1 MCGMVR
7 WNSFKKKLLEAAFEV
22 LSRLIAITLF
32 LARQGMSF
40 RGDDETSSSQ
50 NRGNFLEL
58 VELFS
63 KYDSVIKLHLDAVKE
78 NQRTQKKL
86 VSLLS
91 NRTQN
96 DLIKALA
103 ISVKRVIREEIQES
117 KIFSI
122 LLDETTDVSHT
133 EQVSFVVR
141 YVHNMKIKERFIQV
155 CNVHSTSRDA
165 LENLV
170 MVLLEENDLKIED
183 IRGQGYDGAAN
194 MSGHYKGL
202 QSRILKQNPKA
213 LYVHCQAHCLNPVL
227 VESAK
232 SNICFVNFFNLVEK
246 LYTFM
251 ANSLKRHSAFIEMQ
265 KRKHPDKRPLELKKL
280 TDTRWACRESALK
293 TPI

>member
-63 KYDSVIKLHLDAVKE
+63 KNDSVIKLHLDAVKE
-78 NQRTQKKL
+78 NQRTQKRPL

-170 MVLLEENDLKIED
+170 MALLEENDLKIED

-213 LYVHCQAHCLNPVL
+213 LYVHCQAHCLWP
-227 VESAK
+227 
-232 SNICFVNFFNLVEK
+232 
-246 LYTFM
+246 T
-251 ANSLKRHSAFIEMQ
+251 H
-265 KRKHPDKRPLELKKL
+265 
-280 TDTRWACRESALK
+280 
-293 TPI
+293 

>member
-78 NQRTQKKL
+78 NQRTQKRPL

-117 KIFSI
+117 KIFLI
-122 LLDETTDVSHT
+122 LLDEMTDVSHT

-141 YVHNMKIKERFIQV
+141 
-155 CNVHSTSRDA
+155 
-165 LENLV
+165 
-170 MVLLEENDLKIED
+170 
-183 IRGQGYDGAAN
+183 
-194 MSGHYKGL
+194 
-202 QSRILKQNPKA
+202 
-213 LYVHCQAHCLNPVL
+213 
-227 VESAK
+227 
-232 SNICFVNFFNLVEK
+232 
-246 LYTFM
+246 
-251 ANSLKRHSAFIEMQ
+251 
-265 KRKHPDKRPLELKKL
+265 
-280 TDTRWACRESALK
+280 
-293 TPI
+293 